1 MAVKI
6 LYSTFF
12 IPLLLRFLKDTI
24 QKNAQLCVCVC
35 VCVCVL
41 ACILATNKEASP
53 IVKIG
58 GHNMIISSL
67 GEIEVENLIVSTDA

>member
-24 QKNAQLCVCVC
+24 QKNAQL
-35 VCVCVL
+35 CVCVL

>member
-24 QKNAQLCVCVC
+24 QKNAQLCVCVS
-35 VCVCVL
+35 VCVL